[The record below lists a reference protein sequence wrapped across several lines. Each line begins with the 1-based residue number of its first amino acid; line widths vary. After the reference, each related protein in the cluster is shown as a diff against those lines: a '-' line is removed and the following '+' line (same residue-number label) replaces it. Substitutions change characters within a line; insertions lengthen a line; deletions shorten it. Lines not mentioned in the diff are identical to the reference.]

1 MVCIDQVSVLLSHN
15 YLSFSVCTLVCDI
28 MLIKFIVI
36 VVNRPIE
43 NNRKRPVVKLNLI
56 TKLLQNG
63 GKFTV
68 YFLAFTELPRW
79 AKPIL

>member
-1 MVCIDQVSVLLSHN
+1 
-15 YLSFSVCTLVCDI
+15 

-36 VVNRPIE
+36 VVNRAIE
-43 NNRKRPVVKLNLI
+43 NNRNRLGVKLNLT

-68 YFLAFTELPRW
+68 YFILAFTELPRW